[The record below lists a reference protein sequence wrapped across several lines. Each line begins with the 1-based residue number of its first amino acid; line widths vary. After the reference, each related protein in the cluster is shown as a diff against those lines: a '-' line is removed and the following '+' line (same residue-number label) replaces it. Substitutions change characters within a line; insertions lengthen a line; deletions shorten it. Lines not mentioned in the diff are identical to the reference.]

1 LATALKNLSDYNSNE
16 IPSAKGM
23 KIGIAVAEWNGHIT
37 GALLNGAL
45 NILKQHGALDS
56 DIIVKQIPGS
66 YELPTAA
73 QFFFESSLEID
84 AVICIGCL
92 IKGETVHFEYICEA
106 ISQGIKDVSLK
117 YNKPVIFGVLTV
129 LTEQQALDRC
139 GGKHGNKGDEAAITA
154 IKMIALQK
162 SLC

>member
-1 LATALKNLSDYNSNE
+1 LATASKNLSYYNHNE

-23 KIGIAVAEWNGHIT
+23 KIGIAVAEWNNHIT
-37 GALLNGAL
+37 DALLKGALDT
-45 NILKQHGALDS
+45 LKQHGALDE
-56 DIIVKQIPGS
+56 DIIVKTVPGS

-73 QFFFESSLEID
+73 QFFFESSLKVD

-129 LTEQQALDRC
+129 LNEQQALDRC
-139 GGKHGNKGDEAAITA
+139 GGKHGNKGVEAAITA
-154 IKMIALQK
+154 IKMIHLQK

>member
-1 LATALKNLSDYNSNE
+1 MATVLKNLSDYNPNE

-23 KIGIAVAEWNGHIT
+23 RIGIAVAEWNIHIT
-37 GALLNGAL
+37 GALLDGAL
-45 NILKQHGALDS
+45 ITLKKQGALDS
-56 DIIVKQIPGS
+56 DIIVKAIPGS

-73 QFFFESSLEID
+73 QFLFESSLELD

-139 GGKHGNKGDEAAITA
+139 GGKHGNKGVEAAVTA

-162 SLC
+162 SLY